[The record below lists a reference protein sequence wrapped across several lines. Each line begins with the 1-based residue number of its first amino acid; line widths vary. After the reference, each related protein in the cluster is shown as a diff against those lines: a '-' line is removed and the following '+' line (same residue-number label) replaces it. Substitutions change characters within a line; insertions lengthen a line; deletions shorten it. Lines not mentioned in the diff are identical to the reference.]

1 MCSGILTR
9 TQGYGEQTERLR
21 EAWRYKEEDTHTHS
35 TVGRKKERDIKSS
48 KEKKGEKD
56 KEERREEVKERKEKV
71 DMKRNLGGK
80 EKKEK
85 GWGRRKKGRDP
96 CIPFSSHQSQG
107 RVFRNSLSKKHS

>member
-1 MCSGILTR
+1 M
-9 TQGYGEQTERLR
+9 
-21 EAWRYKEEDTHTHS
+21 DTHTHTHTHTHS
-35 TVGRKKERDIKSS
+35 KVGRKKERDIKSS

-56 KEERREEVKERKEKV
+56 KEERKEVQERREKV

-85 GWGRRKKGRDP
+85 GWGRRKKRRDP